1 MHLASKL
8 LWTTTQHSRTIFGLI
23 PDYVRFPGGNKNRT
37 SAKKKKNRKPHP
49 PWLHW
54 QTFCLETQIPIWLQF
69 FRIASNLIDVSVALG
84 SLMSICESRLCISN
98 KHNHPLFNVTNKWRY
113 GEKVQGNQTS
123 PKGGLAAELKFYL
136 VADTASWISL
146 TFPQQLARKIYLV

>member
-1 MHLASKL
+1 
-8 LWTTTQHSRTIFGLI
+8 
-23 PDYVRFPGGNKNRT
+23 
-37 SAKKKKNRKPHP
+37 
-49 PWLHW
+49 
-54 QTFCLETQIPIWLQF
+54 
-69 FRIASNLIDVSVALG
+69 
-84 SLMSICESRLCISN
+84 MSICESRLCISN

-146 TFPQQLARKIYLV
+146 TFPQQLARKIYRIKGSIAPWTSAYRKSQRKHHRLQPRIGLMIDFSINTPRQVNMFTPSLAF